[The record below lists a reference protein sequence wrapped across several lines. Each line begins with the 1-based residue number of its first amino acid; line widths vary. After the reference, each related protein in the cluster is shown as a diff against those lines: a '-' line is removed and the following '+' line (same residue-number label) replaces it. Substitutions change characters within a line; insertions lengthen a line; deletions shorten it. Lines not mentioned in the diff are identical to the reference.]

1 MDVCR
6 VFGYLSEQ
14 PRRPSGTAIDHALSI
29 NDGQLNLDR
38 ETWPTVWFKG
48 GSEPGV
54 LTLAFYTKRLNG
66 ERAVVVMMVSNATR
80 AFDEQS
86 VVLELETLIRG
97 AFELMK

>member
-1 MDVCR
+1 M
-6 VFGYLSEQ
+6 
-14 PRRPSGTAIDHALSI
+14 
-29 NDGQLNLDR
+29 
-38 ETWPTVWFKG
+38 WFKG

-54 LTLAFYTKRLNG
+54 LTLGFYAKRLNG

-97 AFELMK
+97 AFGLMK

>member
-1 MDVCR
+1 MA
-6 VFGYLSEQ
+6 SEFAEHFACKRK
-14 PRRPSGTAIDHALSI
+14 PLATHWTSPGTLVST
-29 NDGQLNLDR
+29 

-54 LTLAFYTKRLNG
+54 LTLGFYAKRLNG

-97 AFELMK
+97 AFGLVK